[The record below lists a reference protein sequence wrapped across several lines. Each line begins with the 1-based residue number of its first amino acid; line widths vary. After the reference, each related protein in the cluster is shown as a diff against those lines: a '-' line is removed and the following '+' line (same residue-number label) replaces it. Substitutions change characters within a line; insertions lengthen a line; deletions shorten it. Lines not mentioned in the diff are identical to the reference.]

1 MEKISLIRNGSSVAE
16 GVDLGQFKTISP
28 KPAAVSARGYSTH
41 PRSAPAARVPP
52 PTASAF
58 QFRRRAAI
66 RLRRKPNQRE
76 PDCLE
81 RNSIFRRN
89 SHSNA
94 KRDQRTRVATALW
107 ARARAGLARG

>member
-41 PRSAPAARVPP
+41 PRSAPAATVPP
-52 PTASAF
+52 ATASAF
-58 QFRRRAAI
+58 QFRRRTAI

-76 PDCLE
+76 PVC
-81 RNSIFRRN
+81 RNLISFFGRT
-89 SHSNA
+89 SHSNE
-94 KRDQRTRVATALW
+94 KRNKRPRVATAL
-107 ARARAGLARG
+107 